1 MSDQPHATDSPVL
14 CVYIAEHCPIC
25 ADARELA
32 AAIRRDYPG
41 VALFEVLVGAATQP
55 VPPQL
60 FATPTWFLNDVLWSL
75 GNPSAQQVAQALGTA
90 FASPT
95 MERHVKTDE
104 KSASPQPAEKM
115 RYLSELTVFQDLS
128 PREIEEINRVTTM
141 SQVAKGRVFYRP
153 EEPGEVLFILK
164 EGRVQ
169 LYRISPEGK
178 KLVISTLGPHTLFG
192 EMALL
197 GTKMHNTFA
206 EAIEDC
212 LICVMSR
219 TDLERLILSKPQVAV
234 RILEVTGK
242 RLREAEERL
251 ENMAFKGIPAR
262 LASLLLRL
270 AEEQASADIVGLTHQ
285 DLAESVGTYR
295 ETATQVLNDLK
306 SDGLI
311 DIGRKRISIL
321 NRERLIEVADS

>member
-1 MSDQPHATDSPVL
+1 MSTKS
-14 CVYIAEHCPIC
+14 
-25 ADARELA
+25 
-32 AAIRRDYPG
+32 
-41 VALFEVLVGAATQP
+41 
-55 VPPQL
+55 
-60 FATPTWFLNDVLWSL
+60 
-75 GNPSAQQVAQALGTA
+75 
-90 FASPT
+90 
-95 MERHVKTDE
+95 DE
-104 KSASPQPAEKM
+104 KNVISQPADKM
-115 RYLSELTVFQDLS
+115 RYLSELAVFQDLS
-128 PREIEEINRVTTM
+128 PREMQELNRIITM
-141 SQVAKGRVFYRP
+141 STVPRGRVFYRP

-178 KLVISTLGPHTLFG
+178 KLVITTLGPHTLFG

-206 EAIEDC
+206 EALDDC

-219 TDLERLILSKPQVAV
+219 TDLERLILNKPQVAL

-270 AEEQASADIVGLTHQ
+270 ADEQGSLEISGLTHQ

-306 SDGLI
+306 SQGLI
-311 DIGRKRISIL
+311 DIGRKRIKIL
-321 NRERLIEVADS
+321 DPDRLFEIAEG

>member
-1 MSDQPHATDSPVL
+1 
-14 CVYIAEHCPIC
+14 
-25 ADARELA
+25 
-32 AAIRRDYPG
+32 
-41 VALFEVLVGAATQP
+41 VA
-55 VPPQL
+55 
-60 FATPTWFLNDVLWSL
+60 
-75 GNPSAQQVAQALGTA
+75 
-90 FASPT
+90 
-95 MERHVKTDE
+95 
-104 KSASPQPAEKM
+104 QPAEKL

-128 PREIEEINRVTTM
+128 PREMQELNRIITM
-141 SQVAKGRVFYRP
+141 STVPRGRVFYRP

-178 KLVISTLGPHTLFG
+178 KLVITTLGPHTLFG

-206 EAIEDC
+206 EAIDDC

-219 TDLERLILSKPQVAV
+219 TDLERLILNKPQVAL

-270 AEEQASADIVGLTHQ
+270 AEEQGNDEIAGLTHQ

-306 SDGLI
+306 SQGLI
-311 DIGRKRISIL
+311 EIGRKRIKVL
-321 NRERLIEVADS
+321 DGVRLSEIAES

>member
-1 MSDQPHATDSPVL
+1 
-14 CVYIAEHCPIC
+14 
-25 ADARELA
+25 
-32 AAIRRDYPG
+32 
-41 VALFEVLVGAATQP
+41 
-55 VPPQL
+55 
-60 FATPTWFLNDVLWSL
+60 
-75 GNPSAQQVAQALGTA
+75 
-90 FASPT
+90 
-95 MERHVKTDE
+95 VKIDE
-104 KSASPQPAEKM
+104 KVAGNQPAEKM
-115 RYLSELTVFQDLS
+115 RHLSELVVFRDLS
-128 PREIEEINRVTTM
+128 PREMQDLNRITTM
-141 SQVAKGRVFYRP
+141 STVPKGRVFYRP

-178 KLVISTLGPHTLFG
+178 KLVITTLGPHTLFG

-197 GTKMHNTFA
+197 GTQMHNTFA

-219 TDLERLILSKPQVAV
+219 TDLERLILNKPQVAL
-234 RILEVTGK
+234 RILDITGK

-270 AEEQASADIVGLTHQ
+270 AAEQGGNSITGMTHQ

-306 SDGLI
+306 SQGLI
-311 DIGRKRISIL
+311 EIGRKRITLLDEEKLAEIAES
-321 NRERLIEVADS
+321 

>member
-1 MSDQPHATDSPVL
+1 MNAKSDDR
-14 CVYIAEHCPIC
+14 IA
-25 ADARELA
+25 
-32 AAIRRDYPG
+32 
-41 VALFEVLVGAATQP
+41 VA
-55 VPPQL
+55 
-60 FATPTWFLNDVLWSL
+60 
-75 GNPSAQQVAQALGTA
+75 
-90 FASPT
+90 
-95 MERHVKTDE
+95 
-104 KSASPQPAEKM
+104 QPAEKL

-128 PREIEEINRVTTM
+128 PREMQELNRIITM
-141 SQVAKGRVFYRP
+141 STVPRGRVFYRP

-178 KLVISTLGPHTLFG
+178 KLVITTLGPHTLFG

-206 EAIEDC
+206 EAIDDC

-219 TDLERLILSKPQVAV
+219 TDLERLILNKPQVAL

-270 AEEQASADIVGLTHQ
+270 AEEQGNDEIAGLTHQ

-306 SDGLI
+306 AQGLI
-311 DIGRKRISIL
+311 EIGRKRIKVL
-321 NRERLIEVADS
+321 ERDRLSEIAES

>member
-1 MSDQPHATDSPVL
+1 MKAEEKAT
-14 CVYIAEHCPIC
+14 
-25 ADARELA
+25 
-32 AAIRRDYPG
+32 
-41 VALFEVLVGAATQP
+41 T
-55 VPPQL
+55 
-60 FATPTWFLNDVLWSL
+60 N
-75 GNPSAQQVAQALGTA
+75 
-90 FASPT
+90 
-95 MERHVKTDE
+95 
-104 KSASPQPAEKM
+104 QPAEKM
-115 RYLSELTVFQDLS
+115 RYLSELTVFRDLT
-128 PREIEEINRVTTM
+128 PREMEELNRITTM
-141 SQVAKGRVFYRP
+141 STVPRGRVFYRP

-178 KLVISTLGPHTLFG
+178 KLVITTLGSHTLFG

-206 EAIEDC
+206 EAVEDC

-219 TDLERLILSKPQVAV
+219 TDLERLILNKPQVAL
-234 RILEVTGK
+234 RILEITGK

-270 AEEQASADIVGLTHQ
+270 AREQGSDTITGLTHQ

-306 SDGLI
+306 GQGLI
-311 DIGRKRISIL
+311 EIGRKRITIVD
-321 NRERLIEVADS
+321 RERLEEVAES

>member
-1 MSDQPHATDSPVL
+1 LNAKSD
-14 CVYIAEHCPIC
+14 E
-25 ADARELA
+25 R
-32 AAIRRDYPG
+32 
-41 VALFEVLVGAATQP
+41 VA
-55 VPPQL
+55 
-60 FATPTWFLNDVLWSL
+60 
-75 GNPSAQQVAQALGTA
+75 VAQ
-90 FASPT
+90 
-95 MERHVKTDE
+95 
-104 KSASPQPAEKM
+104 PADKL
-115 RYLSELTVFQDLS
+115 RYLSELTVFQDLT
-128 PREIEEINRVTTM
+128 PREMQELNRIITM
-141 SQVAKGRVFYRP
+141 STVPRGRVFYRP

-178 KLVISTLGPHTLFG
+178 KLVITTLGPHTLFG

-206 EAIEDC
+206 EAIDDC

-219 TDLERLILSKPQVAV
+219 TDLERLILGKPQVAL

-270 AEEQASADIVGLTHQ
+270 AEEQGNDEIAGLTHQ

-306 SDGLI
+306 AQGLI
-311 DIGRKRISIL
+311 EIGRKRIKVL
-321 NRERLIEVADS
+321 DAARLTEIAES

>member
-1 MSDQPHATDSPVL
+1 PKASLPRRPTCSTGEFGLWVTLPLPKCAKPLAHPLRRGKESILTTK
-14 CVYIAEHCPIC
+14 AEPKNN
-25 ADARELA
+25 
-32 AAIRRDYPG
+32 
-41 VALFEVLVGAATQP
+41 VA
-55 VPPQL
+55 
-60 FATPTWFLNDVLWSL
+60 
-75 GNPSAQQVAQALGTA
+75 
-90 FASPT
+90 
-95 MERHVKTDE
+95 
-104 KSASPQPAEKM
+104 QPAEKL

-128 PREIEEINRVTTM
+128 PREMQELNRIITM
-141 SQVAKGRVFYRP
+141 STVPRGRVFYRP
-153 EEPGEVLFILK
+153 EEPGEVLFSLK

-178 KLVISTLGPHTLFG
+178 KLVITTLGPHTLFG

-206 EAIEDC
+206 EAIDDC

-219 TDLERLILSKPQVAV
+219 TDLERLILNKPQVAL
-234 RILEVTGK
+234 RILESTGK

-270 AEEQASADIVGLTHQ
+270 SDEQGTNEITGLTHQ

-306 SDGLI
+306 SQGLI
-311 DIGRKRISIL
+311 EIGRKRITIL
-321 NRERLIEVADS
+321 DPDGLAEIAES